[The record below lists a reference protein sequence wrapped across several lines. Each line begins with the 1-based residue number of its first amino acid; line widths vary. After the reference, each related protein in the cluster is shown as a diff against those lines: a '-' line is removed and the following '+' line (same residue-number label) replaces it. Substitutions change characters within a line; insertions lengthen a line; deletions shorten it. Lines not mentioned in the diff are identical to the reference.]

1 MKLRDFGASAAR
13 EWFQQILDWSRQ
25 SITFEDNLDCTF
37 VTATIGTSETAVGH
51 DLGRV
56 PKYIIPVCSW
66 VTGGTIARAITLTK
80 APTID
85 QVYVSSASA
94 GKQTLLL
101 I

>member
-1 MKLRDFGASAAR
+1 MRLRDFGPDAPR
-13 EWFQQILDWSRQ
+13 EWFQQILDWSRKA
-25 SITFEDNLDCTF
+25 ITLDDNVDCVF

-51 DLGRV
+51 SLGRV

-66 VTGGTIARAITLTK
+66 VTGATICREITLTK
-80 APTID
+80 APTVD

-101 I
+101 A